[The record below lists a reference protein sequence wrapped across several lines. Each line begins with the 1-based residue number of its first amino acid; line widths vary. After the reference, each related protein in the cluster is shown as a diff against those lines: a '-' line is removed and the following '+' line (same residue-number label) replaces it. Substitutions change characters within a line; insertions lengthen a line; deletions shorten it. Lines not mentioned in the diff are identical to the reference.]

1 MRSRNHLVLSVRFTC
16 DALTFCCALV
26 QEPSRIFCGV
36 TCYMTWLCNL
46 HDTEFFHI
54 GYINKYI
61 IEDKFM
67 CVPSIAFNLCSDL
80 VKDIPVQGLDDL

>member
-1 MRSRNHLVLSVRFTC
+1 
-16 DALTFCCALV
+16 
-26 QEPSRIFCGV
+26 
-36 TCYMTWLCNL
+36 MTWLYNL

-54 GYINKYI
+54 EYINKYI